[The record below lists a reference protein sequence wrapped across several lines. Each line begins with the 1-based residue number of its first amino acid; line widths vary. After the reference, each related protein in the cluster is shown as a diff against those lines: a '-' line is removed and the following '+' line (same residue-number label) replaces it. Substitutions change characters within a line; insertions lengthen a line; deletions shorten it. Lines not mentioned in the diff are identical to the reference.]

1 MLLLSTILQL
11 KVLIV
16 CHLTGLYTRVKV
28 LLVVTGNYTR
38 WFIVYQPSCLVN
50 GSILLPKAIALH
62 TVEVAKDIFVA
73 TSCV

>member
-11 KVLIV
+11 KVLIDMSFDWSIYKNQGV
-16 CHLTGLYTRVKV
+16 FSSH
-28 LLVVTGNYTR
+28 GNYTH
-38 WFIVYQPSCLVN
+38 WFIAYQPSCLVH

-62 TVEVAKDIFVA
+62 TVEVVKDIFVA